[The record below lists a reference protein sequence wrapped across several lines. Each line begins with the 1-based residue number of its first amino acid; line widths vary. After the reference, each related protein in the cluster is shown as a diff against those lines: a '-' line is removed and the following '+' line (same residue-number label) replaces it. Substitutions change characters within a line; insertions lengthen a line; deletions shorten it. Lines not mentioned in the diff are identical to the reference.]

1 MGCGICKSPSC
12 EEKIVEHEAATS
24 IRVSQPA
31 QIAIENWQCEHR
43 KLFIVN
49 EEPSSLEESAQTFR
63 LLDPRAKLRN
73 SMSST

>member
-1 MGCGICKSPSC
+1 MGCGICKSSSC
-12 EEKIVEHEAATS
+12 EEKIVEHEAATTS

-31 QIAIENWQCEHR
+31 QIATENWQCEHR

-63 LLDPRAKLRN
+63 LLDPRAKLRSN
-73 SMSST
+73 MS